1 MKTLLG
7 LGFTFLL
14 SCGALVAAD
23 NKKTA
28 AATPA
33 HNLSEFKLGE
43 FITGPQASLADAAG
57 KAVVIEAWGVH
68 CGPCLASLPH
78 IESMAKRN
86 KGKLLV
92 FGAHSQNA
100 SDEEVK
106 QVVKK
111 NNLSYT
117 ITKGVNGPVNF
128 SGIPH
133 AFVFDTTGA
142 LVFHGNPADK
152 EFESAV
158 RKATRGATATSQGRP
173 SGLDALNALQ
183 AK

>member
-1 MKTLLG
+1 MKTILQ
-7 LGFTFLL
+7 LGFSLII
-14 SCGALVAAD
+14 SCSALVAAD
-23 NKKTA
+23 SKKAA
-28 AATPA
+28 AATPS

-43 FITGPQASLADAAG
+43 LITGPQASLADASG
-57 KAVVIEAWGVH
+57 KAVLIEAWGVH
-68 CGPCLASLPH
+68 CGPCIASLPH
-78 IESMAKRN
+78 IESLAKRN

-111 NNLSYT
+111 NNLSYS
-117 ITKGVNGPVNF
+117 ITKGVNGPVSF
-128 SGIPH
+128 RGIPH

-142 LVFHGNPADK
+142 LIFSGHPMDRAFDT
-152 EFESAV
+152 AV
-158 RKATRGATATSQGRP
+158 QKATRGASGSTTGS
-173 SGLDALNALQ
+173 STGLDALKALQ

>member
-1 MKTLLG
+1 MKTLL
-7 LGFTFLL
+7 TLL
-14 SCGALVAAD
+14 IALTAGTLSAAD
-23 NKKTA
+23 TKKTA

-43 FITGPQASLADAAG
+43 FITGPQVSLDDAKG
-57 KAVVIEAWGVH
+57 KAVLIEAWGVH
-68 CGPCLASLPH
+68 CGPCIASLPH
-78 IESMAKRN
+78 IESIAKRN
-86 KGKLLV
+86 KNKMLV

-111 NNLSYT
+111 NRLSYT
-117 ITKGVNGPVNF
+117 ITKSVNGPVQF

-142 LVFHGNPADK
+142 LIFHGHPSDR
-152 EFESAV
+152 EFENAV
-158 RKATRGATATSQGRP
+158 RKATRGATASASAP
-173 SGLDALNALQ
+173 SGLDAFKASQ
-183 AK
+183 QK

>member
-1 MKTLLG
+1 MKMLLQLG
-7 LGFTFLL
+7 LTLVL
-14 SCGALVAAD
+14 SCGVLFAAD
-23 NKKTA
+23 TKKTA
-28 AATPA
+28 TSTPA

-43 FITGPQASLADAAG
+43 TITGPQVTLADAAG
-57 KAVVIEAWGVH
+57 KAVVIEAGGVH
-68 CGPCLASLPH
+68 CGPCLTSLPH

-86 KGKLLV
+86 KGKMLV

-111 NNLSYT
+111 NQLSYT
-117 ITKGVNGPVNF
+117 ITKGVNGPVQF

-142 LVFHGNPADK
+142 LVFHGHPADK
-152 EFESAV
+152 EFENAV
-158 RKATRGATATSQGRP
+158 RKATRGATATSQAKP
-173 SGLDALNALQ
+173 SGLDALKALQ

>member
-7 LGFTFLL
+7 LALAIISTCGTLL
-14 SCGALVAAD
+14 AAD
-23 NKKTA
+23 TKA
-28 AATPA
+28 AAPS
-33 HNLSEFKLGE
+33 HNISKFKLGS
-43 FITGPQASLADAAG
+43 FITGPQATLADAAG

-78 IESMAKRN
+78 MNAIAKRE
-86 KGKLLV
+86 KGKMLV
-92 FGAHSQNA
+92 FGAHSQAA

-111 NNLSYT
+111 NQLAYT
-117 ITKGVNGPVNF
+117 ITNGVSGPVQF

-133 AFVFDTTGA
+133 AFVFDTTGT
-142 LVFHGNPADK
+142 LIFNGNPMDK
-152 EFESAV
+152 EFENAV
-158 RKATRGATATSQGRP
+158 HKATRGATATAAKP
-173 SGLDALNALQ
+173 VSGLDALKSLQ